1 MNTMGLWH
9 AQILFV
15 WTAVS
20 VGQGAERGFEFGVD
34 RVALAQHPRQAKQ
47 G

>member
-1 MNTMGLWH
+1 M
-9 AQILFV
+9 
-15 WTAVS
+15 S
-20 VGQGAERGFEFGVD
+20 VGQGTERGFEFGVD